1 MAKKKDRRLI
11 VCAECEEAYPGFRAA
26 SGDLKIVGGPVCP
39 NCGGNDFAEVEIE
52 IETEADV
59 DG

>member
-11 VCAECEEAYPGFRAA
+11 LCVECEEAYPGFRAA

-39 NCGGNDFAEVEIE
+39 NCGGDDFAEVKI
-52 IETEADV
+52 EADV